1 METVETPQGT
11 SGQAAPAP
19 TGQPT
24 NAAPTNNATPATQQ
38 PSGQAE
44 PKATNLE
51 GADNWEYD
59 GNPNA
64 VPKQF
69 QKFAKGIQQHFTKK
83 SMSEAEL
90 RRKGQEYDQ
99 FTQSDEFKNYQ
110 AWRSQQNGQPTAQP
124 QAQPQNPALI
134 SQQEWEEAQLD
145 PSGQKAQALMDRVAD
160 AKVQAAI
167 RQYGGQINQIRQEQ
181 NLTKFNTALSDYAD
195 ANPDIMDLHQ
205 MGLMKPLLEE
215 EYASGKHR
223 THESAI
229 AAAHKRASDAHQQVK
244 ARLMEEQQ
252 KLVEAKRDATVT
264 QGTGTGEANVVIVD
278 KNNAFE
284 TAFENAV
291 AGKKIKNKL
300 K

>member
-1 METVETPQGT
+1 METVQQPQG

-19 TGQPT
+19 TGQT
-24 NAAPTNNATPATQQ
+24 EAAPTNNATPGTQQ

-83 SMSEAEL
+83 SMTEAEL
-90 RRKGQEYDQ
+90 RRKGQDYEQ
-99 FTQSDEFKNYQ
+99 LTQSEDFRAFQEWKNQ
-110 AWRSQQNGQPTAQP
+110 RNGQSQGQP
-124 QAQPQNPALI
+124 QPQPVNPAMI
-134 SQQEWEEAQLD
+134 TQNEWEEAQLD
-145 PSGQKAQALMDRVAD
+145 PSGVKAQALMDRVAD

-167 RQYGGQINQIRQEQ
+167 AQYGGQIQQIRQEQ
-181 NLTKFNTALSDYAD
+181 NVTKFNTALSDYAD
-195 ANPDIMDLHQ
+195 ANPEIMDLHE

-229 AAAHKRASDAHQQVK
+229 AAAHKRASDASQRVK
-244 ARLMEEQQ
+244 TRLLEEQQ
-252 KLVEAKRDATVT
+252 QLVEQKRDATVV
-264 QGTGTGEANVVIVD
+264 QGTGTGEANVVYVD
-278 KNNAFE
+278 KNNAWE
-284 TAFENAV
+284 TAFENA
-291 AGKKIKNKL
+291 ANGRKIKNKL